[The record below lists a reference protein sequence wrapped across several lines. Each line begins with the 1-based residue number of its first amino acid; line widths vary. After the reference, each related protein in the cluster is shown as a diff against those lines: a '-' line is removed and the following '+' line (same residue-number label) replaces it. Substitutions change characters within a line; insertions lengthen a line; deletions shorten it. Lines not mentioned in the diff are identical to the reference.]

1 MEAKDFDLYFKGM
14 IIDFGD
20 GIGML
25 ERTDIPYVPSPG
37 DRFHTVIGGET
48 ITHIAYKEYKDVA
61 GERAPFYWKYIAD
74 ANNIMNPLDLTEYV
88 GKMIIIPDFNL
99 MKLSE

>member
-1 MEAKDFDLYFKGM
+1 MEVKDFDLYFKGQ

-20 GIGML
+20 GTGLL
-25 ERTDIPYVPSPG
+25 ERKELTYIQSPG
-37 DRFHTVIGGET
+37 DKFHTVIAGET

-61 GERAPFYWKYIAD
+61 GERAPFYWKYIVA
-74 ANNIMNPLDLTEYV
+74 ANEIMNPLDISEFV
-88 GKMIIIPDFNL
+88 GKMLIIPDFNL